1 MKKITFLILLI
12 GIFQNALIAQSSC
25 ENALTI
31 TAGNYTYGII
41 NGAQATLV
49 CAGAEVADN
58 ALWYKYTT
66 STAYMLTVTT
76 DLPQNQGRDPR
87 FQVYTGACGSLVCYA
102 GDDDDG
108 DAYLAVDSFLVQ
120 PNITYYIAFDNQW
133 GNDANNVDFQLIEDE
148 YVAPPQPLIGFTN
161 VSRTLNGQY
170 KLGVVDMNGDFAD
183 DIVSISNGNI
193 QIHFSDGNND
203 FTTQNFTVPN
213 VNNGFLP
220 SWSLAAAD
228 YNADGFTD
236 LLYGGG
242 NGVAFMKSINNG
254 TAFEPFI
261 NPSYVFSQRSNFVDL
276 NNDGNLDAFVCHDVA
291 PNVFFMN
298 DGEGNLSFNQGGIGD
313 YPTGGNYGSIWV
325 DYDNDGDQ
333 DLFIAKC
340 RGGSVNGA
348 NVNEMHRN
356 DGDGIFT
363 DVSASSGL
371 QDPIQTW
378 SSAWGDFDNDGDM
391 DVLVGA
397 SSNSD
402 GMHKLMRNN
411 GDGTFTDITSGTG
424 LESFLGLGIEY
435 VAQDFNNDGFID
447 VFCGESST
455 ILFNDGDM
463 TFTVFP
469 TNAAAGALGDLNN
482 DGFWDVL
489 NGNTMKINNGND
501 NNWIKIHLQGVESN
515 RNGIG
520 ARIEIYGDFGKQI
533 RDVRS
538 GDGFRFM
545 SSLNPHF
552 GIGSAT
558 VIDSIVIK
566 WPSGLVETIEEP
578 TINQPLFVIEGATLS
593 NDVVKNQDFNIYPNP
608 VKDLVTITSN
618 ISFVNVRIFDMNG
631 KMVYIN
637 QNTNNQFALQSLQKG
652 TYLLQLEDVNGKKY
666 SQKLI
671 KD

>member
-1 MKKITFLILLI
+1 
-12 GIFQNALIAQSSC
+12 
-25 ENALTI
+25 
-31 TAGNYTYGII
+31 
-41 NGAQATLV
+41 
-49 CAGAEVADN
+49 
-58 ALWYKYTT
+58 
-66 STAYMLTVTT
+66 
-76 DLPQNQGRDPR
+76 
-87 FQVYTGACGSLVCYA
+87 
-102 GDDDDG
+102 
-108 DAYLAVDSFLVQ
+108 
-120 PNITYYIAFDNQW
+120 
-133 GNDANNVDFQLIEDE
+133 
-148 YVAPPQPLIGFTN
+148 
-161 VSRTLNGQY
+161 
-170 KLGVVDMNGDFAD
+170 
-183 DIVSISNGNI
+183 
-193 QIHFSDGNND
+193 
-203 FTTQNFTVPN
+203 
-213 VNNGFLP
+213 
-220 SWSLAAAD
+220 
-228 YNADGFTD
+228 

-298 DGEGNLSFNQGGIGD
+298 DGEGNLSFNQGGMGD

-608 VKDLVTITSN
+608 VKDVVTITSN
-618 ISFVNVRIFDMNG
+618 ISFVNIKIFDMNG